1 MRLADVV
8 PAWGKILRGYKP
20 LLSLEITRECPLRC
34 PGCYAYEPGH
44 LGARGPLRQL
54 NDYKGE
60 AFVSRVLPLVRRF
73 SPIHISIVGR
83 VPVVRSLQLSVLLP
97 KLDAVGVQV
106 PFL

>member
-44 LGARGPLRQL
+44 LGAPGPLSEL
-54 NDYKGE
+54 ADLKGE
-60 AFVSRVLPLVRRF
+60 ALIADLLKLLRQVRPL
-73 SPIHISIVGR
+73 HISIVGR
-83 VPVVRSLQLSVLLP
+83 QPLVRYRELDILLP
-97 KLDAVGVQV
+97 QLAAIG
-106 PFL
+106 

>member
-44 LGARGPLRQL
+44 LGASGPLRQL

-60 AFVSRVLPLVRRF
+60 ALVSGVLALVRRF
-73 SPIHISIVGR
+73 RPIHIPILGGY
-83 VPVVRSLQLSVLLP
+83 PLARSREPGVLLP
-97 KLDAVGVQV
+97 THDHMGLEEH
-106 PFL
+106 L